1 MKTRETVAVRQTA
14 GPDALLLP
22 VLRRS
27 RPTPARHRSAK
38 CERAT
43 SAVTTHA
50 RSTARWPLA
59 TRRGNTAHGF
69 SQRERQPSSRLIRPP
84 WADSRVANR
93 PPGEMCHSATVRTTL
108 PLPVLAMRGG
118 TSKTRSHFGEPPAV
132 RLVEQ
137 RDRVPLL
144 SQALDLHQLQ
154 PIGRISGRGVMVGM
168 KGDQPK
174 EVTV

>member
-1 MKTRETVAVRQTA
+1 MKTRETLAVRQTA

-27 RPTPARHRSAK
+27 RPTPARRRSAK

-43 SAVTTHA
+43 SAV
-50 RSTARWPLA
+50 A
-59 TRRGNTAHGF
+59 TRAIDGSMAARHPKRQHRARLQ
-69 SQRERQPSSRLIRPP
+69 QRERQPSSRLIRPP
-84 WADSRVANR
+84 WADSRVVNR
-93 PPGEMCHSATVRTTL
+93 PPGEIVHSATVRTTL

-118 TSKTRSHFGEPPAV
+118 TSGTRSHFGEPPAV

-174 EVTV
+174 EVAV